1 MSLGHEWLHRRR
13 QRIAPSAVNLL
24 PFSMLPQNAVKNL
37 DRLIRL
43 DGDAPCLPLLLRF
56 VFFFCLFF
64 HKGALVREFQIAA
77 ISNSGNHVTL
87 SFPSDPSVPSSVS
100 QCVFLPVSVSLVIT
114 STWLF
119 LSVSYDV
126 LWPCSGSRTV
136 TVLSLCHLI
145 DTLFPVTCAHTPPVC
160 ARPCIAINQVNNS
173 SPQPYAAAY
182 CRSCA
187 KGCTHSFQNGTSHL
201 IQNISVSGV
210 FFGKNNHKMDKINI
224 KEPFIYKKVWI

>member
-1 MSLGHEWLHRRR
+1 MSSF
-13 QRIAPSAVNLL
+13 AL
-24 PFSMLPQNAVKNL
+24 PFFL
-37 DRLIRL
+37 
-43 DGDAPCLPLLLRF
+43 
-56 VFFFCLFF
+56 VFFKFS
-64 HKGALVREFQIAA
+64 HKGALVREFQIAV
-77 ISNSGNHVTL
+77 ISNTGNHVTL

-136 TVLSLCHLI
+136 TVLSLRHLI

-160 ARPCIAINQVNNS
+160 VRPCIAINQVNNS

-182 CRSCA
+182 CKVLYQRLRA
-187 KGCTHSFQNGTSHL
+187 L
-201 IQNISVSGV
+201 ILKCHFPSDSKHQYFCFV
-210 FFGKNNHKMDKINI
+210 FCF
-224 KEPFIYKKVWI
+224 F